1 MSRRDFVRASYT
13 GSGTKGQSAARLAR
27 YIEYRQRD
35 AEREQDREPERE
47 QEREPEQEPEQ
58 EQSHD
63 YERVQTY
70 GDRNEFVEAAKER
83 ADAGRRSSYVH
94 VVVSPERGQ
103 EYDNRDFERLVEN
116 WTKDRNG
123 NELAHYAAV
132 HRDTDHPHVHIA
144 VARDKFQKAEYAG
157 LKEQSR
163 DCMEERERMMVPER
177 EPEMER
183 LLERE
188 RELEQSREQERE
200 QEHERQPEPERE
212 EPGRE
217 RQRERDLGR
226 DHDEGREMER

>member
-27 YIEYRQRD
+27 YIEHRQRD
-35 AEREQDREPERE
+35 TEREQDREPE
-47 QEREPEQEPEQ
+47 QERDQ
-58 EQSHD
+58 EQH
-63 YERVQTY
+63 YERAQTY
-70 GDRNEFVEAAKER
+70 GDRDEFVEAAKER

-94 VVVSPERGQ
+94 VVVSPERGG
-103 EYDNRDFERLVEN
+103 EYDDRDFERLVET

-163 DCMEERERMMVPER
+163 EKMGERERMMVPER

-188 RELEQSREQERE
+188 REQDRERARKAREREQERALE
-200 QEHERQPEPERE
+200 QQREPQ
-212 EPGRE
+212 RE
-217 RQRERDLGR
+217 RQWDYGR
-226 DHDEGREMER
+226 DRGEGREMER

>member
-35 AEREQDREPERE
+35 AERHPERE
-47 QEREPEQEPEQ
+47 QEREPDREK

-70 GDRNEFVEAAKER
+70 GDRDEFVEASRER
-83 ADAGRRSSYVH
+83 AKAGRRSSYVH

-103 EYDNRDFERLVEN
+103 EYEDRDFERLVDT

-123 NELAHYAAV
+123 NELAYYAAV

-144 VARDKFQKAEYAG
+144 VARDKFQKAEYAN

-163 DCMEERERMMVPER
+163 DRMGERERMMVSER

-188 RELEQSREQERE
+188 REREQERS
-200 QEHERQPEPERE
+200 QEREPQRERQPEWE
-212 EPGRE
+212 ESDRDRG
-217 RQRERDLGR
+217 RQRERDFGR
-226 DHDEGREMER
+226 DRDEGREMER

>member
-27 YIEYRQRD
+27 YIEYRQQERD
-35 AEREQDREPERE
+35 SEREPERE
-47 QEREPEQEPEQ
+47 QERE
-58 EQSHD
+58 QSRD
-63 YERVQTY
+63 YERAQTY
-70 GDRNEFVEAAKER
+70 GDRDEFVEAARER
-83 ADAGRRSSYVH
+83 AEAGRRSSYVH

-103 EYDNRDFERLVEN
+103 EYEDRDFERLVDT
-116 WTKDRNG
+116 WTCDRNG

-163 DCMEERERMMVPER
+163 ERMGERERMMVPER

-183 LLERE
+183 LLEQERE
-188 RELEQSREQERE
+188 REQSREQERHHE
-200 QEHERQPEPERE
+200 QERRQASERE
-212 EPGRE
+212 EPRQE
-217 RQRERDLGR
+217 RQRERGFGR
-226 DHDEGREMER
+226 DRDEGREMER

>member
-35 AEREQDREPERE
+35 AEREPERE
-47 QEREPEQEPEQ
+47 QERE
-58 EQSHD
+58 QSYD
-63 YERVQTY
+63 YERAQTY
-70 GDRNEFVEAAKER
+70 GDREEFVEAARER
-83 ADAGRRSSYVH
+83 AEAGRRSSYVH

-103 EYDNRDFERLVEN
+103 EYEDRDFERLVDT
-116 WTKDRNG
+116 WTRDRNG
-123 NELAHYAAV
+123 NELSHYAAV

-144 VARDKFQKAEYAG
+144 VARDKFQKAEYAD

-163 DCMEERERMMVPER
+163 DRMGERERMMVPER

-188 RELEQSREQERE
+188 QERVREQER
-200 QEHERQPEPERE
+200 QPERKEPE
-212 EPGRE
+212 RE
-217 RQRERDLGR
+217 RQRERDFGR
-226 DHDEGREMER
+226 DRDEGREMER